1 MVEVSDMVANA
12 ADAPVNTL
20 DIAGRPADTRV
31 VVAMSGGV
39 DSSVTAALLADAG
52 YDVVGITLQLYD
64 HGAATHRKGACC
76 AGRDIHDARAVAAR
90 IGIPHYVLDYEDR
103 FKEAVIDRFA
113 ESYVAGETPVPCVEC
128 NQSIKFRDLLQTA
141 RELGAAALATGHY
154 VASRALPDGSRALY
168 RAREAER
175 DQSYFL
181 FATTRPQLDFLRFPL
196 GDRTKAETRELA
208 RRFGLSVADKQDSQD
223 ICFVPTGHYADIIE
237 RLRPGASGP
246 GDIVDL
252 DGRVLGHHDGIIH
265 FTVGQRRGLGV
276 ATGSPLYVVRLDAA
290 SRRVVVGPR
299 EALRT
304 SCIRLREINWLGDG
318 TLDAALAHRPEIF
331 VKVRSTRAPQA
342 AWLRSGATGEVEVEL
357 IDGEDGVSPG
367 QACVLYD
374 TADGQ
379 ARVLGGGVIA
389 GTIAAAAKN
398 VASIDTASL
407 AVAR

>member
-1 MVEVSDMVANA
+1 MRNDF
-12 ADAPVNTL
+12 
-20 DIAGRPADTRV
+20 DIEGRPSDTRV

-76 AGRDIHDARAVAAR
+76 AGRDIHDARAVAER
-90 IGIPHYVLDYEDR
+90 IGIPHYVLDYESR

-113 ESYVAGETPVPCVEC
+113 ASYVAGETPVPCVEC

-141 RELGAAALATGHY
+141 RELGAKFLATGHY
-154 VASRALPDGSRALY
+154 VASRTVPSGGRGLF

-181 FATTRPQLDFLRFPL
+181 FATTREQLDYLRFPL
-196 GDRTKAETRELA
+196 GDLTKAETRELA
-208 RRFGLSVADKQDSQD
+208 RHFSLSVADKQDSQD
-223 ICFVPTGHYADIIE
+223 ICFVPTGRYAEIIE

-252 DGRVLGHHDGIIH
+252 DGRVLGRHDGIIH

-290 SRRVVVGPR
+290 ARRVVVGPR

-304 SCIRLREINWLGDG
+304 SRICLRDLNWLGDG
-318 TLDAALAHRPEIF
+318 TLEQAAAHHPEVY
-331 VKVRSTRAPQA
+331 VKVRSTRPPQP
-342 AWLRSGATGEVEVEL
+342 AWLRAGAGGVEIEL
-357 IDGEDGVSPG
+357 IAGEDGVSPG
-367 QACVLYD
+367 QACAFYD
-374 TADGQ
+374 AAEGQ

-389 GTIAAAAKN
+389 STVPAEKKVAQAGTPADSIDHLAAA
-398 VASIDTASL
+398 
-407 AVAR
+407 R